1 MKVDSTRAVEVPEQ
15 KNWVVGSNLSKKSLR
30 IVELLMNTDESYCL
44 VEVNGYL
51 LITTGIVLYH

>member
-1 MKVDSTRAVEVPEQ
+1 MKVDSTRAVEVAEQ
-15 KNWVVGSNLSKKSLR
+15 KNWVVGSNLSKISLR

-44 VEVNGYL
+44 FKVNGYL